1 MLVVEVELEVDLVV
15 PVVVAFLEILTH
27 QDLLGMEHIQLEVE
41 VELPMVVN
49 LEQVV
54 PVSSLSHILHK
65 YLKNNNG
72 ISW

>member
-1 MLVVEVELEVDLVV
+1 MLAVAVAPEVDLVV
-15 PVVVAFLEILTH
+15 PAAVAFLEMLTH

-54 PVSSLSHILHK
+54 LELSLFVMPLVD
-65 YLKNNNG
+65 
-72 ISW
+72 